1 MSQFAVGRALLVSL
15 VVGIALGVLAAFLP
29 SVTGAPVS
37 AIIIAWLAFAGA
49 MLAARVG
56 AWRRGRGSRA
66 PAAGEVV
73 RRRDPAVALLAVMQR
88 EGRLI
93 DFLRED
99 ISGYSDAQVGSA
111 VRAIHESCRR
121 ALDEHLTL
129 EPVRAEEEGARILVE
144 NGFDASALRLTGNVS
159 GKPPFRGILRHRG
172 WRTRRVELPAD
183 PAGQDPTI
191 VAPAEIEIG

>member
-1 MSQFAVGRALLVSL
+1 
-15 VVGIALGVLAAFLP
+15 
-29 SVTGAPVS
+29 
-37 AIIIAWLAFAGA
+37 
-49 MLAARVG
+49 
-56 AWRRGRGSRA
+56 
-66 PAAGEVV
+66 VV

-159 GKPPFRGILRHRG
+159 GKPPFRGVLRHRG
-172 WRTRRVELPAD
+172 WRTRRVDLPAD

>member
-15 VVGIALGVLAAFLP
+15 VVGIALGVLAVFLP
-29 SVTGAPVS
+29 SIAGAPVS
-37 AIIIAWLAFAGA
+37 AIVIAWLAFAGA
-49 MLAARVG
+49 MLAARASARKG
-56 AWRRGRGSRA
+56 GRSSSL
-66 PAAGEVV
+66 AAGEVV

-159 GKPPFRGILRHRG
+159 GKPPFRGVLRHRG
-172 WRTRRVELPAD
+172 WRTRRVDLPAD

>member
-1 MSQFAVGRALLVSL
+1 MSQLAVGRALMVSL
-15 VVGIALGVLAAFLP
+15 VVGVALGVLAVFLP
-29 SVTGAPVS
+29 SITGAPVS
-37 AIIIAWLAFAGA
+37 AIVIAWLAFAGA

-56 AWRRGRGSRA
+56 AWRRGPGSRA